1 MASRKEL
8 DKLKR
13 EARRQGWD
21 LREGGRSG
29 HIKWIP
35 PHRPAKRR
43 DGPEGLPPSAI
54 RPGSIIVSSST
65 PSDHRSIKNL
75 TKRLEKAGLEL

>member
-29 HIKWIP
+29 HIKWVP
-35 PHRPAKRR
+35 PKRLTKR
-43 DGPEGLPPSAI
+43 SSGPEGVPPSAI
-54 RPGSIIVSSST
+54 RQGDIVVSSST
-65 PSDHRSIKNL
+65 PSDHRAIKNL
-75 TKRLEKAGLEL
+75 TKRLEKAGLKL